1 MVPKRI
7 ARMNSQ
13 HHYRTTYYSK
23 SEAAAIVRRNEQRMT
38 DEARR
43 ICKARRAANDMREAI
58 QLGLTI
64 ENYLKLVV

>member
-1 MVPKRI
+1 
-7 ARMNSQ
+7 MNSQ

-38 DEARR
+38 DEARM

-64 ENYLKLVV
+64 EDYLKLVV